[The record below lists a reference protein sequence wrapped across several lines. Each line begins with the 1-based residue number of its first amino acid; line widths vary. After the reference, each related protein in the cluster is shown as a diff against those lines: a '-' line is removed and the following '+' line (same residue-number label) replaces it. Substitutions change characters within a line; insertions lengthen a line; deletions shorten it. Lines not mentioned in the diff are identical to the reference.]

1 LNFTNRLSKMSK
13 LKGSKLINEVD
24 ACRVEGN
31 WQRIFEL
38 YPTISSKGSGLEHLS
53 KFLSG
58 EANLEFYLE
67 NVKFANTPGDQHEQ
81 PLQKAKS
88 ELLSVFDFDDL
99 KPVVTF
105 EANLLLAKLNYC
117 CGKFDDSVSGLN
129 KSKLEQADVEF
140 QNLRTLYLEAEA
152 YAIKGMCLETIPP
165 QKFSNRHQKMARV
178 EKIASCYIKSLELAL
193 SYFQEYAKYI
203 ASRQSIQSIQQSN
216 NAQHG
221 QKISVFIEIA
231 LQRVPLVFIK
241 HGQLD
246 QAVEQYRRMIN
257 VLDSTAIGYHQL
269 QQALC
274 RQLAEVLY
282 RGIVDF
288 RYRHPY
294 PVSFRMG
301 EIAAASFLPL
311 PPLPF
316 FGELLAVSPSKSHM
330 FVPSNR
336 FEEIFLLLSISE
348 MIGQRDGWQE
358 NMSARSVHNMLI
370 QLLGSLRQFRLLGD
384 MLCSVL
390 RRQTEQDRYLWLQ
403 YSLCLFSDRMF
414 DQAMSAIRLC
424 LQLNTDN
431 TAEADLFL
439 LAARIFA
446 ENFGAYDQVANVH
459 AIEMAE
465 SAYRSTDNVHVKSRC
480 LLLVGLAMSLK
491 VDSRPSTVRLDRLS
505 MTRRRPEA
513 VLTVLKRAAVLDPSD
528 YMAEFY
534 LALEYAFD
542 GRLEL
547 AECHCRRSF
556 ALCQDSPITAFLL
569 ALLLTAKNRLAEAL
583 QLVDEAVVEH
593 PRHSALLV
601 LRLKLLV
608 KLSQE
613 DGTQSATERSLFA
626 AAKELLMLWRI
637 VQQDPFRSPTPSEMK
652 APSSVGAQ
660 EQQRCHLL
668 AHSTAHLSAG
678 SGSCT
683 GAGNYTDQGD
693 HDSTTF
699 TGLTG
704 PATDVSVVAADSGD
718 TSSED
723 LSLHFSELSMGT
735 VTNQARLRGEG
746 TIWLELAEIL
756 LQLGMVDE
764 VEQCLAEAYNS
775 CCSQTFQILY
785 LKGRVFHVLEQL
797 ANAKACYKTTLS
809 LFAGHTAA
817 TRHLA
822 LIYQAEGNYSMAEK
836 LLRDVVRA
844 EPVNFENWFSL
855 AELFSIRQASV
866 EAADCFAIALDLYHS
881 SPLIPFSVIPRT
893 LKHL

>member
-1 LNFTNRLSKMSK
+1 LAGKDVGQK
-13 LKGSKLINEVD
+13 CAQYVD
-24 ACRVEGN
+24 SVVGFVETVSPVGRHALLGAATSDGAGPLLVASVRVVLVFGPDV
-31 WQRIFEL
+31 R
-38 YPTISSKGSGLEHLS
+38 
-53 KFLSG
+53 
-58 EANLEFYLE
+58 
-67 NVKFANTPGDQHEQ
+67 PGD
-81 PLQKAKS
+81 
-88 ELLSVFDFDDL
+88 V
-99 KPVVTF
+99 
-105 EANLLLAKLNYC
+105 
-117 CGKFDDSVSGLN
+117 G
-129 KSKLEQADVEF
+129 
-140 QNLRTLYLEAEA
+140 
-152 YAIKGMCLETIPP
+152 
-165 QKFSNRHQKMARV
+165 
-178 EKIASCYIKSLELAL
+178 
-193 SYFQEYAKYI
+193 
-203 ASRQSIQSIQQSN
+203 
-216 NAQHG
+216 
-221 QKISVFIEIA
+221 
-231 LQRVPLVFIK
+231 
-241 HGQLD
+241 
-246 QAVEQYRRMIN
+246 
-257 VLDSTAIGYHQL
+257 DSTLSAIEY
-269 QQALC
+269 
-274 RQLAEVLY
+274 RQHR
-282 RGIVDF
+282 RGGLV
-288 RYRHPY
+288 
-294 PVSFRMG
+294 
-301 EIAAASFLPL
+301 
-311 PPLPF
+311 
-316 FGELLAVSPSKSHM
+316 
-330 FVPSNR
+330 
-336 FEEIFLLLSISE
+336 
-348 MIGQRDGWQE
+348 
-358 NMSARSVHNMLI
+358 SARCTDFCRKFWR
-370 QLLGSLRQFRLLGD
+370 LRSGCKRPCVPAFFFY
-384 MLCSVL
+384 CF
-390 RRQTEQDRYLWLQ
+390 
-403 YSLCLFSDRMF
+403 C
-414 DQAMSAIRLC
+414 
-424 LQLNTDN
+424 
-431 TAEADLFL
+431 
-439 LAARIFA
+439 FA
-446 ENFGAYDQVANVH
+446 Q

-465 SAYRSTDNVHVKSRC
+465 SAYRSTDNVHMKSRC

-491 VDSRPSTVRLDRLS
+491 VDSRPSTVHLDRSS

-556 ALCQDSPITAFLL
+556 ALCQDSPTTAFLL

-652 APSSVGAQ
+652 APSSIGAQ

-704 PATDVSVVAADSGD
+704 PAADVSVVAADSGD

-723 LSLHFSELSMGT
+723 LSLHFSELSMGAM
-735 VTNQARLRGEG
+735 TNQARLRGEG

-855 AELFSIRQASV
+855 AELFSIRQANV

>member
-1 LNFTNRLSKMSK
+1 MSK
-13 LKGSKLINEVD
+13 LKGSRLMNEVD

-31 WQRIFEL
+31 WQRILEL
-38 YPTISSKGSGLEHLS
+38 HPTISSKGSGLENLS
-53 KFLSG
+53 KFYSG
-58 EANLEFYLE
+58 EASLEFYLE
-67 NVKFANTPGDQHEQ
+67 NVKFSNTPGEQHEQ
-81 PLQKAKS
+81 ALQKAKS
-88 ELLSVFDFDDL
+88 ELLSVFDFDDV
-99 KPVVTF
+99 KPVVIF

-117 CGKFDDSVSGLN
+117 CAKFDDSLSGLN
-129 KSKLEQADVEF
+129 KSKLEQADMEF
-140 QNLRTLYLEAEA
+140 QNLRSLYLAAEA

-193 SYFQEYAKYI
+193 SYFQEYEKSV
-203 ASRQSIQSIQQSN
+203 ASHQLFQSIQQQSN
-216 NAQHG
+216 NAQHWP
-221 QKISVFIEIA
+221 KISVFIETA
-231 LQRVPLVFIK
+231 LQRVPVVFIK

-246 QAVEQYRRMIN
+246 QAVEQYRRMIS
-257 VLDSTAIGYHQL
+257 VLDATASGHQL

-294 PVSFRMG
+294 PVSSSRLG
-301 EIAAASFLPL
+301 EMTAASFLPL

-316 FGELLAVSPSKSHM
+316 FGELLAISPSKSHI

-336 FEEIFLLLSISE
+336 LEEIFLLLSISE
-348 MIGQRDGWQE
+348 NIGQRGGWQDQL
-358 NMSARSVHNMLI
+358 SARSVHNLLI
-370 QLLGSLRQFRLLGD
+370 QLLGSLRQFRLLSD
-384 MLCSVL
+384 MLGSVL

-403 YSLCLFSDRMF
+403 YALCLFSDRMF
-414 DQAMSAIRLC
+414 DQAVSAIQLR

-431 TAEADLFL
+431 NGGAEADLYL

-446 ENFGAYDQVANVH
+446 ENLGAYDQ

-465 SAYRSTDNVHVKSRC
+465 SAYRCSNNAHVKSRC
-480 LLLVGLAMSLK
+480 LLLVGLAMSLR
-491 VDSRPSTVRLDRLS
+491 VDSRPSTVHLDRS

-513 VLTVLKRAAVLDPSD
+513 VVTVLKRAAVLDPSD

-556 ALCQDSPITAFLL
+556 ALCQDSPTTAFLL

-613 DGTQSATERSLFA
+613 DGTHSATERALFA
-626 AAKELLMLWRI
+626 AAKELLLLWRT

-652 APSSVGAQ
+652 APSSGGGNQ

-683 GAGNYTDQGD
+683 GVGNHNTDHGD

-704 PATDVSVVAADSGD
+704 AATDVGVVAADSGD

-723 LSLHFSELSMGT
+723 LSLHFSELSMCALS
-735 VTNQARLRGEG
+735 NQARLRGEG
-746 TIWLELAEIL
+746 SIWLELAEIL

-764 VEQCLAEAYNS
+764 VEQCLAEACNS

-785 LKGRVFHVLEQL
+785 LKGRVFHVLKQL
-797 ANAKACYKTTLS
+797 DNAKACYKTTLS

-817 TRHLA
+817 IRHLA
-822 LIYQAEGNYSMAEK
+822 LIYQAEGNYCMAEK

-844 EPVNFENWFSL
+844 EPVNCENWFSL

-866 EAADCFAIALDLYHS
+866 EAADCFATALDLYHS